1 MLSCIRQRRLYTSTA
16 RTSGCRK
23 ARGKEVARVTR
34 DYELMYIVRPELDD
48 EALRGAIKS
57 VRGII
62 EAQGGEVVKTTL
74 WGKRRLAYEV
84 HRLRDGHYV
93 LVALRLEGDKVTPVE
108 RALRI
113 HDSVFRHL
121 LVQHQGAMPEPDAEI
136 EEAHMETPPEPL
148 GDQEETVATASAE
161 TEEDAEDTD
170 LEEAPSAS
178 DDEGD
183 I

>member
-1 MLSCIRQRRLYTSTA
+1 M
-16 RTSGCRK
+16 
-23 ARGKEVARVTR
+23 TR

-48 EALRGAIKS
+48 DALRAAVKS

-84 HRLRDGHYV
+84 KRLRDGHYV
-93 LVALRLEGDKVTPVE
+93 LVVLRLDGEKVAPVE

-121 LVQHQGAMPEPDAEI
+121 LVQHEGQMPEPDGEI
-136 EEAHMETPPEPL
+136 EEAQLEVTAEQPEQPET
-148 GDQEETVATASAE
+148 TVATASAG
-161 TEEDAEDTD
+161 TEEDEEDGD
-170 LEEAPSAS
+170 LDEAPTAS
-178 DDEGD
+178 DDDEGD
-183 I
+183 L